1 MQQNWTRL
9 FVPQLPF
16 EPHIGI
22 FSTCEAKIF
31 ARNVSFEISVFF
43 WNYKIRFCKDY
54 GIRFE
59 FDSSLESLFVCVQ
72 TLEVIG
78 SIVNRTTENFDM
90 ILYQM

>member
-9 FVPQLPF
+9 SVPLLPF

-31 ARNVSFEISVFF
+31 TRNVSFEISVFF
-43 WNYKIRFCKDY
+43 WIYKIRFCKDY
-54 GIRFE
+54 EIRVKL
-59 FDSSLESLFVCVQ
+59 DSSLKSLLVCVQ

-78 SIVNRTTENFDM
+78 SIVNGTTENFHM